1 MENTLIFSSE
11 EEVRFGKLLKYIIP
25 TYLTSLFN
33 TVYTI
38 IDGIFVSAYVGTD
51 ALAAINI
58 VYPLVNVLT
67 GIALAFATGG
77 SAVAALHIGGGRKDR
92 ADRFFS
98 CSIAASILL
107 GSSVSLIV
115 ILNLSK
121 ILTLL
126 GATDLTMVDCK
137 IYALWWLWAAPVVV
151 GKELFTYFIRVDG
164 SPAYSFAT
172 ALSGGVLNIILDY
185 ILVGQMQ
192 MGIHG
197 AALATILGLILSFCM
212 GVYYFCRK
220 NKSISVT
227 LYGLSIRDALYC
239 MVNGASEFVDQIAI
253 AITTVVFNRTALAFA
268 GENGVAAVSIIMYLQ
283 FLFIGIY
290 FGFSMGLAPP
300 LSYAYGDGK
309 LHICRKL
316 ERYAHLFFCNRA
328 SHSLSA
334 DLLSCTGRRILL
346 CGTNQPCIFH
356 CHIRNANL
364 RTWLSVFRDQYFR
377 CRPDDGIRKRILLR
391 ADHISSLV
399 CTAAFVSDHSADEI
413 WSDWHMAGCSRSRS
427 NDPSCC
433 CMVSEAGPKVIAID
447 SRGRAVKKQI
457 SG

>member
-92 ADRFFS
+92 ADRSFS
-98 CSIAASILL
+98 GSIAASILL

-197 AALATILGLILSFCM
+197 AALATILGLILSFCV

-316 ERYAHLFFCNRA
+316 ERYAHLFFA
-328 SHSLSA
+328 IVPI
-334 DLLSCTGRRILL
+334 LLSLLTYFLAPAGVSCFAEQTSPVFSIAVSGMRIYGLGFLFSGINIFAAVRMMAYGKGYCSGLITFLRSFALLLLFLIVLPMKFGLTGIWLAVPAAEAMTL
-346 CGTNQPCIFH
+346 PVAVWF
-356 CHIRNANL
+356 L
-364 RTWLSVFRDQYFR
+364 RPVQ
-377 CRPDDGIRKRILLR
+377 K
-391 ADHISSLV
+391 
-399 CTAAFVSDHSADEI
+399 
-413 WSDWHMAGCSRSRS
+413 
-427 NDPSCC
+427 
-433 CMVSEAGPKVIAID
+433 
-447 SRGRAVKKQI
+447 
-457 SG
+457 